1 MKSANRGIRDIGYA
15 VVVGVALY
23 VMSQSD
29 IYRVYSV
36 SIYIYTLPPLSPW
49 QGPLSTVRTVLSY
62 FFYLFFFFLEGGG
75 VGYEGIRYE
84 FFV

>member
-62 FFYLFFFFLEGGG
+62 FFFIFVLFFLRGGWG
-75 VGYEGIRYE
+75 GL
-84 FFV
+84 